1 MTGEPIAAGADYPR
15 RLPLRQSLSLAG
27 GTLSLDGRGV
37 GV

>member
-1 MTGEPIAAGADYPR
+1 MTEEGAAGADYPR
-15 RLPLRQSLSLAG
+15 RFPLRQSLPLAR